1 MKYCQASPG
10 RIFVIRLE
18 HGETVHETIETFAR
32 QQNISAAALIAVG
45 GADDGSALIVG
56 PEDGDA
62 RPVHPMDY
70 VLKDVHEIAGVGT
83 LFPDKDDNPIVHMH
97 MACGRENETVTGCIR
112 WGVAVWQIME
122 IIVWEL
128 VDASAR
134 RLWDADTGFALLEP

>member
-18 HGETVHETIETFAR
+18 HGETVHETIEAFAG
-32 QQNISAAALIAVG
+32 QQNVSAAALIAVG
-45 GADDGSALIVG
+45 GADDGSILIVG
-56 PEDGDA
+56 PEDGNA

-83 LFPDKDDNPIVHMH
+83 LFPDKDDNPVVHMH

-112 WGVAVWQIME
+112 RGVTVWQVME
-122 IIVWEL
+122 IVVWEL
-128 VDASAR
+128 VDTSAR
-134 RLWDADTGFALLEP
+134 RLWDAGTGFALLEP